1 MALVLV
7 VVALVLILVV
17 FARASLPWIAVVTVA
32 LMVAAAGTGRT
43 ALGVGGQDAAMPAV
57 PAARPRRPFL
67 TMNRGR
73 AGERSPG
80 PG

>member
-32 LMVAAAGTGRT
+32 LMVAAAGP
-43 ALGVGGQDAAMPAV
+43 GGPRWAS
-57 PAARPRRPFL
+57 AARTRPCQPSRRPA
-67 TMNRGR
+67 R
-73 AGERSPG
+73 AGRS
-80 PG
+80 